1 MDDASVEVLQDKG
14 EEKVILMDET
24 IKFLKQKF
32 SEYYKN
38 NELIYPARFGRREFG
53 FMFFDREGMTR
64 HIGFN
69 TRNEIKDFLVKNAPM
84 HVYHSSA
91 YYEKPD
97 AQTMAQKKWLG
108 ADLIFDLDAD
118 HIEKAKGLNYD
129 EMLNVVK
136 KETLK
141 LLENFILDDFGFDE
155 KHVSVNF
162 SGGRGY
168 HIHVTDPKIFSLD
181 SSARREIVD
190 HVEGIGFDTEKMIYG
205 RSYREHDLDMRSRTN
220 VKIVK
225 MVDPNAGGWE
235 GRFCRGMISFTEE
248 MEKISKEEAIKKL
261 SSYIKKKT
269 AKKIAGGIYEDLFE
283 GKTGDRRIDKI
294 KKGNIDIFSKTIHLD
309 TFRDIVLNREKVTI
323 TKRGAGAADEPVTS
337 DIKRLIRMNTSL
349 HGKTGLKVMQI
360 KLDELKK
367 FNPLNDAVVFPDEP
381 VNIKLIKPVEISMRK
396 KNFDLQKGEITVPE
410 FLGIFLMGRGFAVK
424 E

>member
-1 MDDASVEVLQDKG
+1 
-14 EEKVILMDET
+14 MDET
-24 IKFLKQKF
+24 IDFLKQKF

-38 NELIYPARFGRREFG
+38 NELIYPDRFGRREFG

-69 TRNEIKDFLVKNAPM
+69 TRNEIKSFLVKNAPM
-84 HVYHSSA
+84 HVYYSSA

-97 AQTMAQKKWLG
+97 APTMAQKKWLG

-118 HIEKAKGLNYD
+118 HIESAKGLAYE

-190 HVEGIGFDTEKMIYG
+190 HVEGIGLDAEKTIFG
-205 RSYREHDLDMRSRTN
+205 RSYRAHDIDMGSRSN

-225 MVDPNAGGWE
+225 MVDPTAGGWE
-235 GRFCRGMISFTEE
+235 GRFCRGMIKFAEE
-248 MEKISKEEAIKKL
+248 MEKISKEEAINKL
-261 SSYIKKKT
+261 PSYIKKKT
-269 AKKIAGGIYEDLFE
+269 AKKIAEGIYEDLF
-283 GKTGDRRIDKI
+283 GVRAGDRGIDKI
-294 KKGNIDIFSKTIHLD
+294 KKGNIDIFSRDVHLT
-309 TFRDIVLNREKVTI
+309 TFSDIVLNREKVTI
-323 TKRGAGAADEPVTS
+323 TNRSGGKADEPVTS
-337 DIKRLIRMNTSL
+337 DIKRLIRMNSSL
-349 HGKTGLKVMQI
+349 HGKTGLKVMPVKI
-360 KLDELKK
+360 DELKK
-367 FNPLNDAVVFPDEP
+367 FNPLNDAIVFSDEL
-381 VNIKLIKPVEISMRK
+381 VNVEIVKPVKISMCK
-396 KNFDLQKGEITVPE
+396 KNFNLKKGENTVPE
-410 FLGIFLMGRGFAVK
+410 FLGVFLIGRGLGVK
-424 E
+424 K

>member
-1 MDDASVEVLQDKG
+1 MDDASVEVLQGEG

-24 IKFLKQKF
+24 TKFLKQKF

-38 NELIYPARFGRREFG
+38 NELIYPERFGRREFG

-97 AQTMAQKKWLG
+97 APTMAQKKWLG

-118 HIEKAKGLNYD
+118 HIESAKGLAYE
-129 EMLNVVK
+129 EMLDVVK

-141 LLENFILDDFGFDE
+141 LLENFILGDFGFEE
-155 KHVSVNF
+155 KHISVNF

-168 HIHVTDPKIFSLD
+168 HIHVTDQKIFSLD

-190 HVEGIGFDTEKMIYG
+190 YIEGIGLENVFMERAYEAKPYAYKIYVKKPGKEMPSQDEPGWRGKISRGTYHLCNTLEKMG
-205 RSYREHDLDMRSRTN
+205 R
-220 VKIVK
+220 
-225 MVDPNAGGWE
+225 
-235 GRFCRGMISFTEE
+235 
-248 MEKISKEEAIKKL
+248 EKAIEYL
-261 SSYIKKKT
+261 T
-269 AKKIAGGIYEDLFE
+269 AKKIRRKTAEGIYSDLFD
-283 GKTGDRRIDKI
+283 GKVRGADKI
-294 KKGNIDIFSKTIHLD
+294 KKGRIDVFSKNSYLEQFTNIALD
-309 TFRDIVLNREKVTI
+309 EVKINVR
-323 TKRGAGAADEPVTS
+323 GAADEPVTS

-360 KLDELKK
+360 KIDELKK
-367 FNPLNDAVVFPDEP
+367 FNPLNDAVVFSDEP
-381 VNIKLIKPVEISMRK
+381 VNIKLIKPVEKI
-396 KNFDLQKGEITVPE
+396 
-410 FLGIFLMGRGFAVK
+410 GRAHV
-424 E
+424 